1 MNVLLRLAAALLALT
16 LLAGVVYLGILSG
29 RDAKYVVWF
38 GIASAIVAPI
48 GLTLFGYAFRSGER
62 NLIQRLSKVPE
73 IERLILEAKT
83 QEDKIQ
89 LLEAE
94 RGRLV
99 EVVKIESRRQ
109 AIRDR
114 IESLE
119 NDAVRIIRDLKNL
132 DAEARLIEEQITD
145 SPVAEEIK
153 ALHERVR
160 ARQEGDVVIRLGR
173 RVYRIDRDII
183 KAFPAGSGNL
193 VLAYFRV
200 MERVLDYVR
209 ARNRGG

>member
-1 MNVLLRLAAALLALT
+1 MNVLLRFAAALLALT

-48 GLTLFGYAFRSGER
+48 GLTLFGYAFRSGDR

-73 IERLILEAKT
+73 IERLVLEANT
-83 QEDKIQ
+83 QEEKIR

-94 RGRLV
+94 RARLV
-99 EVVKIESRRQ
+99 EVVKIESRRE

-119 NDAVRIIRDLKNL
+119 NDAVRIIRELKNF
-132 DAEARLIEEQITD
+132 DTEAASVEEKITD

-160 ARQEGDVVIRLGR
+160 ARQEGDVVIRLGT

-183 KAFPAGSGNL
+183 KAFPFGTGNL

-200 MERVLDYVR
+200 MERLLDHVR
-209 ARNRGG
+209 TRSHGG

>member
-1 MNVLLRLAAALLALT
+1 M
-16 LLAGVVYLGILSG
+16 
-29 RDAKYVVWF
+29 
-38 GIASAIVAPI
+38 
-48 GLTLFGYAFRSGER
+48 
-62 NLIQRLSKVPE
+62 
-73 IERLILEAKT
+73 EAET

>member
-1 MNVLLRLAAALLALT
+1 MNVLLRFAAALLALT

-29 RDAKYVVWF
+29 RDPKYVVWF

-48 GLTLFGYAFRSGER
+48 GLTLFGYAFRSGDR

-83 QEDKIQ
+83 QEEKIQ

-94 RGRLV
+94 RARLV
-99 EVVKIESRRQ
+99 EVVKIESRRE

-119 NDAVRIIRDLKNL
+119 NDAVRIRELKNL
-132 DAEARLIEEQITD
+132 DAEAASFEEQITD

-160 ARQEGDVVIRLGR
+160 ARQEGDAVIRLGR

-183 KAFPAGSGNL
+183 KAFPAGTGNL

-200 MERVLDYVR
+200 MERVLDHVR
-209 ARNRGG
+209 TRNRAG